1 MNLPLKN
8 QRPDNVPTLREAL
21 KRFNFKLALTLAAL
35 IIVFIAVFR
44 LLKLYDL
51 YLVAI
56 VIYTAVTLAAA
67 IYYIVYNRGVLSGKV
82 TPDMLP
88 AEWSAEQKQAMIDDI
103 AARQKRS
110 KWVLLILIPM
120 IFVFGFELLE
130 LYFFPLITSL
140 FSGS

>member
-56 VIYTAVTLAAA
+56 VIYTAVTLATA

-103 AARQKRS
+103 AARHKRS